1 MRVSIRVRVTG
12 APNNSFKRRPLRVY
26 EIGAFLKV
34 RIGLNVIAI
43 YRWRPRL
50 TPPFGTR
57 GNVIHIPFLDV
68 LRQSRIL
75 NARCATSVVQKPV
88 VPGVVRTPVVLEARG
103 AACGTEARGAICS
116 LCGT

>member
-50 TPPFGTR
+50 TPPLDAHHQQLSPPSAIIESLSLPVNRCRYVVCQFINLLTPILTFASL
-57 GNVIHIPFLDV
+57 NV
-68 LRQSRIL
+68 S
-75 NARCATSVVQKPV
+75 AGSW
-88 VPGVVRTPVVLEARG
+88 
-103 AACGTEARGAICS
+103 
-116 LCGT
+116 